1 MTELLKGP
9 MFRLNVVIMSS
20 LALLAFG
27 LRTPSGTIE
36 VLQLPVAFMQ
46 VYFISAVLLQVGW
59 QGFVAPLTRIQLGL
73 VAMLVFYVGFVSL
86 LSPVASAGIL
96 AISWIIHILFF
107 VALIAFF
114 ETNEPRG
121 ASVVWTALGLTAL
134 VHVGAFLFAWALWPD
149 EIRQMNLPV
158 VGNIRHLTYF
168 LTPAAAVM
176 AIRFIMSSDR
186 ASSSIVFFA
195 APAFFIIYTGSRAAA
210 IGVTIALLVAGIYSI
225 RQRENFQLRRVLVLA
240 VLIAFLVVLAELLPP
255 LPWDTIAGRWFEAF
269 SASGPEFTSA
279 RNEAWPLTIKAI
291 SQNWVWGYGPALQH
305 EIPHQTPWPDRLP
318 LLYQPHNI
326 GLQLLLHWGA
336 LGTLIIAFT
345 ILSFSS
351 NILKALRYEPA
362 RAIFPFGVLI
372 AMFTQALVDG
382 NLFYP
387 FSVAIAIVAFA
398 LLESIGRQRAHQ
410 LQHGK

>member
-1 MTELLKGP
+1 MTELLRGP
-9 MFRLNVVIMSS
+9 MFRLNIVVMSS

-27 LRTPSGTIE
+27 LRTPTGTIE

-46 VYFISAVLLQVGW
+46 VYFVSAVLLQVGW
-59 QGFVAPLTRIQLGL
+59 QGFVAPLTKIQLGL
-73 VAMLVFYVGFVSL
+73 VAMLVFYVVLVSM
-86 LSPVASAGIL
+86 LSPVASAQIL
-96 AISWIIHILFF
+96 AVSWIIHILFF
-107 VALIAFF
+107 VALIAFLDTKEPI
-114 ETNEPRG
+114 ETR
-121 ASVVWTALGLTAL
+121 VVWTALGLTAL

-158 VGNIRHLTYF
+158 VGNIRHLTYV

-176 AIRFIMSSDR
+176 AIRFIMRSGN
-186 ASSSIVFFA
+186 ALSSIVFFA

-210 IGVTIALLVAGIYSI
+210 IGVTIALLATGIYSI
-225 RQRENFQLRRVLVLA
+225 CKRENFQLRRVLLLV

-255 LPWDTIAGRWFEAF
+255 LPWGTIAGRWFEAF

-279 RNEAWPLTIKAI
+279 RNEAWPLTMKAI

-326 GLQLLLHWGA
+326 GLQLLLHWG
-336 LGTLIIAFT
+336 GVGIIIIAFA
-345 ILSFSS
+345 IFSFSS
-351 NILKALRYEPA
+351 NILKALRDDPA
-362 RAIFPFGVLI
+362 LAILPFGILI
-372 AMFTQALVDG
+372 AMLTQALVDG

-398 LLESIGRQRAHQ
+398 ILESIGRQKAHQ
-410 LQHGK
+410 L